1 MTNKK
6 PKNTA
11 YTLLGKIGDIL
22 LFPIVIISLCVS
34 LLIFFQSKT
43 DTLPSF
49 FGVSIVRILSGS
61 MENSGFNIGD
71 NVIIKKTDTN
81 TLWKGDII
89 AFFQKTDPADSGRV
103 LTELDSVSQE
113 PVITKPIP
121 EDRLT
126 IEDLQGTGL
135 KVIFHE
141 IINVYYDETG
151 TRFFE
156 TKGSSNGSPDSIKVR
171 ADFVLGKYIETPTWF
186 RGAVRWL
193 SSAMGMVVCVCI
205 PLGILV
211 IFQSLALIEQIN
223 FMYVEKKLMKGEMH
237 WQDREAKRLIKT
249 GDMEEV
255 CKIIYYMKVEEEER
269 EELADNLWVF
279 KSNLNKKQKTL
290 KNNVEE
296 GIEILKNK
304 GKREYLL
311 FWKNHL
317 KWKWDIKHIDEELT
331 YLIYTEKVK
340 E

>member
-1 MTNKK
+1 M
-6 PKNTA
+6 
-11 YTLLGKIGDIL
+11 
-22 LFPIVIISLCVS
+22 
-34 LLIFFQSKT
+34 
-43 DTLPSF
+43 
-49 FGVSIVRILSGS
+49 
-61 MENSGFNIGD
+61 
-71 NVIIKKTDTN
+71 
-81 TLWKGDII
+81 
-89 AFFQKTDPADSGRV
+89 
-103 LTELDSVSQE
+103 
-113 PVITKPIP
+113 
-121 EDRLT
+121 T

-156 TKGSSNGSPDSIKVR
+156 TKGSSNSSADSIKVR

-304 GKREYLL
+304 GKKEYLL

-340 E
+340 G